1 VLSPDYDP
9 GNRSICRNVL
19 VCLALV
25 ATLGVAGCHCGGG
38 LCAGAGGSQ
47 TQLHFYA
54 PPGAMVEIQALGPN
68 SSRQILPPGAFGDRL
83 ERTPEEACV
92 FNLSPGCYEF
102 KYVGVE
108 GVPGAAIYGELDVR
122 HANSS
127 MGRIFQRRSAIP
139 IALPSEYYRRVEA
152 RGDELVPYRGEGY
165 RTAIDEQDMIRVKAG
180 DVVEKVFVV
189 ADLEKADK
197 LLRKTEVEI
206 AAAEREIEYAEARFR
221 EAYYNFR
228 TDVSDASA
236 NFWGTDREFI
246 RWERKRQRAQQNLDK
261 LIALRQRTQS
271 LIKADRVMIRE
282 GMLVLATQEVV
293 RPYRD
298 VVEAAEEIGEVLL
311 VMRIGGRHMQ
321 WGEPP
326 GELAAYN
333 P

>member
-1 VLSPDYDP
+1 MLSPDHDP
-9 GNRSICRNVL
+9 GYRSICSKLL
-19 VCLALV
+19 VCLAVV
-25 ATLGVAGCHCGGG
+25 ALCGAAGCHCGGNS
-38 LCAGAGGSQ
+38 CAGTCGSQ

-54 PPGAMVEIQALGPN
+54 PPGAMVEIQALGSN

-102 KYVGVE
+102 KYTAAE
-108 GVPGAAIYGELDVR
+108 GVPGAAIYGELDVH
-122 HANSS
+122 HANGSAA
-127 MGRIFQRRSAIP
+127 RIFQRRSAIP
-139 IALPSEYYRRVEA
+139 IALPSEYYRNVEA

-165 RTAIDEQDMIRVKAG
+165 RTAIDERDIVRVKAG

-189 ADLEKADK
+189 ADLAKADR
-197 LLRKTEVEI
+197 LLQKTEVEI

-221 EAYYNFR
+221 EAYYDFR
-228 TDVSDASA
+228 TDVSDSSA
-236 NFWGTDREFI
+236 NFWGTDRKFI
-246 RWERKRQRAQQNLDK
+246 RWEKKRQRAQQNLDK

-271 LIKADRVMIRE
+271 LIKADHVIIRD
-282 GMLVLATQEVV
+282 GMLVVATQEVV

-298 VVEAAEEIGEVLL
+298 VVGASQDIGEVLL
-311 VMRIGGRHMQ
+311 VMRLGGRHMQ

-326 GELAAYN
+326 GELAAYK